1 MDSDDQLSP
10 KQKRELA
17 LSEIILIILAALGL
31 GVVVWLAWI
40 R

>member
-1 MDSDDQLSP
+1 MNE
-10 KQKRELA
+10 KEKRELA
-17 LSEIILIILAALGL
+17 ASEIILIILAVVGL